1 MPRAR
6 VSRKVP
12 EGRIEKPEDKAWKEW
27 FDKLSIKEHES
38 YLAKLGLDEED
49 IKEWEEEFKK
59 KKKG

>member
-6 VSRKVP
+6 VNRKIP
-12 EGRIEKPEDKAWKEW
+12 EGKIEKPEDKIWKEW
-27 FDKLSIKEHES
+27 FNKLSLKEHEN

-59 KKKG
+59 KKKD